1 MSEDAYK
8 KAFERERLARKEAE
22 RITEAKSRELFALN
36 SALKELNADLEAR
49 ILERTAELE
58 QAMQRAEANTKAKSE
73 FLSVMSHEMRSPL
86 NVIVG
91 FTELLE
97 QRDLD
102 EPEGGYIRNMKF
114 SALQLLNLI
123 NDILDLSAIEA
134 GKIAFERTPFDVGYT
149 INRVFNALE
158 QRAIDKGLTWSKSFP
173 NDLPSPLIGDAAK
186 LNQVLINLLDNAIK
200 FTREGGVDLDLSY
213 LKDKS
218 SEREVWI
225 ALEVHDTGK
234 GISEDNL
241 ERIFNKF
248 EQENTSTRRLHGG
261 SGLGLAISKQL
272 IELQGGSISCHSEL
286 DKGTTFRVELPFIH
300 EPRAEEELVNTNQ
313 AKTNLAGLKLL
324 VTEDLEVNRMLLRQM
339 LRNTGIVLFEAE
351 NGKEALEVLKTH
363 DVDMVLMD
371 LHMPEMDGLEATKAI
386 RSGHVKGVDPQ
397 FADRMLDGRC
407 VQGDQGRNLFCGHE
421 RLCHQAHG
429 TSSVVPSVG
438 PLEEAHRSP
447 PQMWFEAWRDD
458 QESMCGPCSLGTR
471 ASQPSST
478 VPLPLKSPSQFDS
491 HPNCRGRRANH

>member
-1 MSEDAYK
+1 MKGVVFTEFLEMVEQKFGMDMVNGLIENNTLSSGGVYSAVGTYDHAEMVTLVMDLNKRSGIALPDLLKAFGAICFKPSKTGYPQMFENASNGFDFLQSVDQEIHVEVLKLYPDAELPSFRTQMLEENVLQMDYRSDRAMGALAHGLIEACGEHYDENFDIEYQPQTEGRQARSLCHSQKRITCAHCMSEDAYK

-97 QRDLD
+97 QRELD
-102 EPEGGYIRNMKF
+102 DPEGGYIRNMKF

-173 NDLPSPLIGDAAK
+173 DDLPSPLIGDAAK

-218 SEREVWI
+218 SERKCGLPSKCMTR
-225 ALEVHDTGK
+225 ARAFQKTT
-234 GISEDNL
+234 SSASSTNS
-241 ERIFNKF
+241 NKK
-248 EQENTSTRRLHGG
+248 T
-261 SGLGLAISKQL
+261 
-272 IELQGGSISCHSEL
+272 
-286 DKGTTFRVELPFIH
+286 
-300 EPRAEEELVNTNQ
+300 PRPGDCMA
-313 AKTNLAGLKLL
+313 
-324 VTEDLEVNRMLLRQM
+324 
-339 LRNTGIVLFEAE
+339 
-351 NGKEALEVLKTH
+351 
-363 DVDMVLMD
+363 
-371 LHMPEMDGLEATKAI
+371 
-386 RSGHVKGVDPQ
+386 
-397 FADRMLDGRC
+397 
-407 VQGDQGRNLFCGHE
+407 VQGW
-421 RLCHQAHG
+421 
-429 TSSVVPSVG
+429 VWPS
-438 PLEEAHRSP
+438 
-447 PQMWFEAWRDD
+447 
-458 QESMCGPCSLGTR
+458 
-471 ASQPSST
+471 
-478 VPLPLKSPSQFDS
+478 
-491 HPNCRGRRANH
+491 PNN